1 MSKFSVSQN
10 EFQSGFKMT
19 FENGWTVS
27 VQFGKINYISDREN
41 IGDSIDAEIAAWD
54 KDGNW
59 YSFDDDLDGHQ
70 NVKGW
75 VKPDEVADFIVKI
88 KSFPSTEADFYD
100 DRVDEAQEWYD
111 YDPDC

>member
-1 MSKFSVSQN
+1 MRKLKELRGFKMSKFSVRQN
-10 EFQSGFKMT
+10 EFQSGFQMT

-59 YSFDDDLDGHQ
+59 YSFDGHQ

-88 KSFPSTEADFYD
+88 KSFPSK
-100 DRVDEAQEWYD
+100 DEEVVRAAWF
-111 YDPDC
+111 